1 MDQSVNSKPI
11 LSFCI
16 STYNRADKIFKLI
29 NDILKYQ
36 GDNIEVIVSDNCST
50 DDTILK
56 LSKIQDNRF
65 RFFVNSPNIGAIPNY
80 MKAISEG
87 KGEYVFFST
96 DKDSISVS
104 GIYEL
109 INFFSNHTYIVG
121 GYSKLDVCQK
131 AKEIIFNQGID
142 SLSNLAYLSYHP
154 TGYFFK
160 NERLKKLDVLKNYT
174 DFKKVGVFP
183 FEFII
188 AELSMQGKTAMVELP
203 LFYMETMEEVKNVKS
218 FSYSG
223 SKNNLYFFPD
233 QRFLMS
239 KKYIKHLLSLKL
251 SNIERKTMIRKI
263 FQYGLSSVTLG
274 YKLMLENKTVCDH
287 YGIETE
293 KIGVF
298 KIVMNDLN
306 FSRKFIF
313 NSDNT
318 SFFLRISICLKVH
331 FEYIFKKIKA

>member
-1 MDQSVNSKPI
+1 MNKSINSKPV

-29 NDILKYQ
+29 NDILKYK
-36 GDNIEVIVSDNCST
+36 GDNIEVIVSDNSST
-50 DDTILK
+50 DDTILE
-56 LSKIQDNRF
+56 LSKIQDDRF

-87 KGEYVFFST
+87 TGEYVFFST
-96 DKDSISVS
+96 DKDSINAS

-109 INFFSNHTYIVG
+109 INFFSNHTYIVA

-131 AKEIIFNQGID
+131 AKETIFNQGID

-174 DFKKVGVFP
+174 DFERVGVFP

-188 AELSMQGKTAMVELP
+188 AELSMQGKTAIIELP
-203 LFYMETMEEVKNVKS
+203 LFYMETMEEVENVKS

-223 SKNNLYFFPD
+223 AKNNLYFSPH
-233 QRFLMS
+233 QRFVMS

-251 SNIERKTMIRKI
+251 SKIEKRLIIKKI
-263 FQYGLSSVTLG
+263 FKYSLSSATLG
-274 YKLMLENKTVCDH
+274 YKLMLENKFVCDH
-287 YGIETE
+287 YGIKTE
-293 KIGVF
+293 KIGLL
-298 KIVMNDLN
+298 KILLNDLS

-313 NSDNT
+313 NSEGI
-318 SFFLRISICLKVH
+318 SLFLCIIICLEVH
-331 FEYIFKKIKA
+331 FEYIFKIN